1 MLNVRANEVIVIIH
15 DISFIFQPSLDLCFP
30 SPESTVFCI
39 SKKKCRSF
47 KCVPKFAIVM
57 III

>member
-1 MLNVRANEVIVIIH
+1 MIVIIH